1 MRTKKQAELIE
12 GFLSELEPELS
23 AVYRELI
30 LHLSGMGYDPKKQ
43 RSAIV
48 FNCSRHNKQI
58 AKIGFDHKGAPF
70 FALRFS
76 ACRGY
81 SERFAK
87 IVEDTVSGRGHVE
100 PRCVTDGEDFCK
112 GTPEERLYIHEFPD
126 GEKRYHC
133 GAKALAIPG
142 LSAGDVPEIKRL
154 MEEEHRF
161 LMKYEAPET
170 EESQL

>member
-1 MRTKKQAELIE
+1 MRTEKQRELME
-12 GFLSELEPELS
+12 GFLSTLEPERS

-30 LHLSGMGYDPKKQ
+30 LHLSSLGYDPKKQ
-43 RSAIV
+43 RSALV
-48 FNCSRHNKQI
+48 FTCPWHNKHI
-58 AKIGFDHKGAPF
+58 AKTGFDRKGQPF

-81 SERFAK
+81 SQRFEK
-87 IVEDTVSGRGHVE
+87 IVEDVVSGKGYRE
-100 PRCVTDGEDFCK
+100 ARCMANEEDFCK
-112 GTPEERLYIHEFPD
+112 GAPAERVYVHEMPD

-142 LSAGDVPEIKRL
+142 LCPADVPEIKRL

-161 LMKYEAPET
+161 LMEHEAKAEP
-170 EESQL
+170 SPA